1 MKLPY
6 IEAGEIVTTHGVR
19 GEVKVLSWLDSPEM
33 LCEFDRCRISGR
45 EYVMDSVR
53 VQKTCNLVKLRG
65 VDTIE
70 DAQKLRGKTM
80 ELYRE
85 DISDELIFASELVDV
100 EVYADGAC
108 IGKIKEVLDYPG
120 NSVYVVQGER
130 EYLIPAVKEFI
141 LSTDLERNQ
150 MQVKLLKGMASDED
164 RHSDAVSRHAGGCAF
179 REYSG
184 ARAGAW
190 VHFHRSPPDTGL
202 HRKQA
207 ESGGRL
213 SLRRRAGRHYAG

>member
-33 LCEFDRCRISGR
+33 LCEFDRCRIEGK
-45 EYVMDSVR
+45 EYAMDAVR

-65 VDTIE
+65 VDTME

-85 DISDELIFASELVDV
+85 DICDELIFAAELVDV
-100 EVYADGAC
+100 EVFADGAS
-108 IGKIKEVLDYPG
+108 IGRIKEVLDYPG

-141 LSTDLERNQ
+141 LSTDLEKNQ

-164 RHSDAVSRHAGGCAF
+164 
-179 REYSG
+179 
-184 ARAGAW
+184 
-190 VHFHRSPPDTGL
+190 
-202 HRKQA
+202 
-207 ESGGRL
+207 
-213 SLRRRAGRHYAG
+213 

>member
-65 VDTIE
+65 VDTME

-85 DISDELIFASELVDV
+85 DISDELIFAAELVDV

-120 NSVYVVQGER
+120 NSVYVVQGAR
-130 EYLIPAVKEFI
+130 EVLIPDRPEF
-141 LSTDLERNQ
+141 
-150 MQVKLLKGMASDED
+150 V
-164 RHSDAVSRHAGGCAF
+164 
-179 REYSG
+179 
-184 ARAGAW
+184 
-190 VHFHRSPPDTGL
+190 RSIDPD
-202 HRKQA
+202 
-207 ESGGRL
+207 
-213 SLRRRAGRHYAG
+213 AGRMVVHLIEGM

>member
-19 GEVKVLSWLDSPEM
+19 GEAKVLSWLDSPEM

-65 VDTIE
+65 VDTME

-85 DISDELIFASELVDV
+85 DISDELIFAAELVDV

-164 RHSDAVSRHAGGCAF
+164 
-179 REYSG
+179 
-184 ARAGAW
+184 
-190 VHFHRSPPDTGL
+190 
-202 HRKQA
+202 
-207 ESGGRL
+207 
-213 SLRRRAGRHYAG
+213 

>member
-53 VQKTCNLVKLRG
+53 AQKTCNLVKLRG
-65 VDTIE
+65 VDTME

-85 DISDELIFASELVDV
+85 DISDELIFAAELVDV

-164 RHSDAVSRHAGGCAF
+164 
-179 REYSG
+179 
-184 ARAGAW
+184 
-190 VHFHRSPPDTGL
+190 
-202 HRKQA
+202 
-207 ESGGRL
+207 
-213 SLRRRAGRHYAG
+213 